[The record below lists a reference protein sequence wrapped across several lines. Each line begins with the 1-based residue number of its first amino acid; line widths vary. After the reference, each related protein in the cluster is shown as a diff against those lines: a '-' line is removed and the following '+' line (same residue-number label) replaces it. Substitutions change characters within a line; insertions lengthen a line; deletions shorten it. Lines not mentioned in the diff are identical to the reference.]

1 MPVKNRGSD
10 MQPEFDARMSEA
22 PAVNYSP
29 PRTGGKIQDELR
41 AGGDRPGARQTA
53 GDPEDY
59 GNAASGAT
67 ANTPVKPRSK
77 PPLL

>member
-1 MPVKNRGSD
+1 MPVKNLGSD
-10 MQPEFDARMSEA
+10 MQPEFDVHTSEA
-22 PAVNYSP
+22 PPVNYSS
-29 PRTGGKIQDELR
+29 PRTGGQVQDELR
-41 AGGDRPGARQTA
+41 AGGDRPSARQTA

-59 GNAASGAT
+59 SNAASDAT